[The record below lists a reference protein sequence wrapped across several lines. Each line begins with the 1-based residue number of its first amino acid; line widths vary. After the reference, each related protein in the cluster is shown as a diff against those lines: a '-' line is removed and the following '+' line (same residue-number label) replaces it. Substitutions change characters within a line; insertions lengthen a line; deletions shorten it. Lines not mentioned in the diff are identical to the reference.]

1 MQQAAQAAD
10 EPALDASVDSSL
22 PLWFKPE
29 KFLEPQFSPEAYV
42 ADLKRYVSRSS
53 RVCWGRAG
61 GRGGGGARAGV
72 GRQSC
77 KRCCATTQR
86 QVCLL
91 GGSSSHGGSR
101 QRGLCMA
108 QRW

>member
-61 GRGGGGARAGV
+61 GRAGRGES
-72 GRQSC
+72 GRGLAEVRVLRVC
-77 KRCCATTQR
+77 RNAAAT
-86 QVCLL
+86 VL
-91 GGSSSHGGSR
+91 GGSSSHR
-101 QRGLCMA
+101 RFWQWGL
-108 QRW
+108 